1 MRIDELR
8 DNMNDNA
15 RHFVDL
21 PEVIFFDELSDHLEE
36 LPGYQLNEFEVDGVV
51 GLWIEFE
58 WANNKFFVDNQPGD
72 YRFYVEDP
80 KCEEGILLEISNHL
94 RSLLEKK
101 AMDGTL

>member
-8 DNMNDNA
+8 EQMNDNA

-36 LPGYQLNEFEVDGVV
+36 LPGYELNEFEADGVI
-51 GLWIEFE
+51 GLWIDFN
-58 WANNKFFVDNQPGD
+58 WAGQRFFVDKQPGD

-80 KCEEGILLEISNHL
+80 ECEDGILLELSSHL

-101 AMDGTL
+101 ATDGTL

>member
-8 DNMNDNA
+8 EKMSSDA
-15 RHFVDL
+15 RHFVDM
-21 PEVIFFDELSDHLEE
+21 PDVIFFDELSDHLEE
-36 LPGYQLNEFEVDGVV
+36 LPGYQLNEFEIDGVV

-58 WANNKFFVDNQPGD
+58 WAGNKFFVDNLPGD

-80 KCEEGILLEISNHL
+80 KCEEGVLLEISNHL

-101 AMDGTL
+101 ANDGTL